1 MKTAYIGG
9 ILLDGTK
16 DMVPQKGKTV
26 IVENGR
32 IKEILSAEIFLDSL
46 GHKANTADVDA
57 ALDRVNREL

>member
-32 IKEILSAEIFLDSL
+32 ITAILSAE
-46 GHKANTADVDA
+46 
-57 ALDRVNREL
+57 ELVPS